1 MKTSDYVTVGFIAV
15 FVTVIAY
22 FLVNSLLGDPSE
34 ASVRF
39 EYLDGISNT
48 LASPDPEIFN
58 VAAINPTVEV
68 YIGSCEDKNL
78 DGELDDEER
87 KACGLDTLEEESN
100 YVGTC
105 EDTNMDGMIDE
116 SERAA
121 CNLKAAEDEESR
133 LNSEGGYAQGTTAD
147 QRKAVEDDVNQ
158 YQQQQQATQQ
168 ESAADSAARREP
180 VSGS

>member
-39 EYLDGISNT
+39 EYLDGVSKV
-48 LASPDPEIFN
+48 LVEPDSEIFN
-58 VAAINPTVEV
+58 AGAINPTVEV

-78 DGELDDEER
+78 DGKLDDDER
-87 KACGLDTLEEESN
+87 RDCGLDTLEADKSDSADYLEANNGLSNDENEEINSS
-100 YVGTC
+100 
-105 EDTNMDGMIDE
+105 ED
-116 SERAA
+116 
-121 CNLKAAEDEESR
+121 
-133 LNSEGGYAQGTTAD
+133 YAKGTTAD
-147 QRKAVEDDVNQ
+147 QRQAVEDDVNQ
-158 YQQQQQATQQ
+158 YKQQQQEQNEATQQ
-168 ESAADSAARREP
+168 ESAADAAARRET

>member
-48 LASPDPEIFN
+48 LASPDSEIFN

-87 KACGLDTLEEESN
+87 KACGLDTLEDDTKNNGADYLESN
-100 YVGTC
+100 NGLSNDENEKINSS
-105 EDTNMDGMIDE
+105 ED
-116 SERAA
+116 
-121 CNLKAAEDEESR
+121 
-133 LNSEGGYAQGTTAD
+133 YAKGTTAD

-168 ESAADSAARREP
+168 ESAADSAARRET

>member
-1 MKTSDYVTVGFIAV
+1 MKTSDYVTVGFIAI

-39 EYLDGISNT
+39 EYLEPVSST
-48 LASPDPEIFN
+48 LAAPDAEIFN

-78 DGELDDEER
+78 DGELDDDER
-87 KACGLDTLEEESN
+87 KACGLDTLEDEKTKGTDYLEVNGGLSN
-100 YVGTC
+100 
-105 EDTNMDGMIDE
+105 DE
-116 SERAA
+116 NEAI
-121 CNLKAAEDEESR
+121 
-133 LNSEGGYAQGTTAD
+133 NSEQDYAKGTTAD
-147 QRKAVEDDVNQ
+147 QRQAVEDSVNE
-158 YQQQQQATQQ
+158 YQQQQQQNQANQQ
-168 ESAADSAARREP
+168 ENAAARQET